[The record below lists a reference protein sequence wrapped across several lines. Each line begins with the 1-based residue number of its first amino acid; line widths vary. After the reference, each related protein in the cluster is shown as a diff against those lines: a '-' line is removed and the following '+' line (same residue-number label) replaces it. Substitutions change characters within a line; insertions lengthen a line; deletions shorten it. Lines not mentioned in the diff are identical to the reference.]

1 MLFILK
7 IKIIHMKKQR
17 LETFGD
23 AIIAIA
29 LTILVLKLAQPA
41 TLTFDGFWS
50 IKEGFIAYFISF
62 LIIFNVWYNSHNFFH
77 VIEDVDELT
86 VWMQGFTLFMMSL
99 LPYFTSMVSQNLN
112 SLPAEMMYALTLI
125 GIHIFYVLTVKSGI
139 NHNKGNEKV
148 MNGDYL
154 NKHVNTPMMVILIGI
169 IIGFLIY
176 PPAIIISCL
185 ITVVI
190 WIITFRHFKD
200 VII

>member
-1 MLFILK
+1 MD
-7 IKIIHMKKQR
+7 KQR

-29 LTILVLKLAQPA
+29 LTILVLKLAQP
-41 TLTFDGFWS
+41 TSLTPDGFWS

-77 VIEDVDELT
+77 VLDDVDELT

-99 LPYFTSMVSQNLN
+99 LPYFTSMVSQNLF
-112 SLPAEMMYALTLI
+112 SLPAETMYALTLI
-125 GIHIFYVLTVKSGI
+125 GIHIFYVLTVKAVLRSNRDNPKLI
-139 NHNKGNEKV
+139 E
-148 MNGDYL
+148 GDYL
-154 NKHVNTPMMVILIGI
+154 NRHVNTPMI
-169 IIGFLIY
+169 IIAIGFAIGYLAY
-176 PPAIIISCL
+176 PPAIIISCM
-185 ITVVI
+185 ITVVL

>member
-1 MLFILK
+1 MN
-7 IKIIHMKKQR
+7 KQR

-29 LTILVLKLAQPA
+29 LTILVLKLAQPTSL
-41 TLTFDGFWS
+41 TLEGFWS

-77 VIEDVDELT
+77 VIDDVDELT

-99 LPYFTSMVSQNLN
+99 LPYFTSMVSQNIF
-112 SLPAEMMYALTLI
+112 SLPAETMYSLTLI
-125 GIHIFYVLTVKSGI
+125 GIHIFYILTVKAVFRSNRDNPKLI
-139 NHNKGNEKV
+139 E
-148 MNGDYL
+148 GDYL
-154 NKHVNTPMMVILIGI
+154 NKHVNTPLI
-169 IIGFLIY
+169 IIAIGFIIGYLAY
-176 PPAIIISCL
+176 PPAILISCL

>member
-1 MLFILK
+1 MD
-7 IKIIHMKKQR
+7 KQR

-23 AIIAIA
+23 AIIAIV
-29 LTILVLKLAQPA
+29 LTILVLKLAPPHS
-41 TLTFDGFWS
+41 LTIDGFWQ

-62 LIIFNVWYNSHNFFH
+62 LIIFNVWYNNHNFFH
-77 VIEDVDELT
+77 VLDEVDDLT

-99 LPYFTSMVSQNLN
+99 LPYFTSLVSKNIW
-112 SLPAEMMYALTLI
+112 SLPAETMYALTLI

-139 NHNKGNEKV
+139 NHNRDNKQLIE
-148 MNGDYL
+148 GDYL
-154 NKHVNTPMMVILIGI
+154 NKHVNTPMFIILIGF
-169 IIGFLIY
+169 IIGYLIY

-185 ITVVI
+185 VTVVF